1 MTKIHIIASL
11 AAFVFPSSVF
21 ASNLPSTRLAFKTG
35 NQLFALCTTPK
46 SDSLQNSNLR
56 ECLGFISAVA
66 DMHNVMVSIYK
77 SEPQFCL
84 NTSVTAGKMRELSVQ
99 FLKDNPGFSGVWAS
113 LSVTSALAK
122 AHPCPDG
129 IEPK

>member
-1 MTKIHIIASL
+1 MTKIHIVASL
-11 AAFVFPSSVF
+11 AVFVFPLCAF
-21 ASNLPSTRLAFKTG
+21 ASDLPSTQLAYKTG
-35 NQLFALCTTPK
+35 NQLYALCSTPK

-66 DMHNVMVSIYK
+66 DMHNVMVSLNK

-84 NTSVTAGKMRELSVQ
+84 NPSVTVGKMRELSVQ
-99 FLKDNPGFSGVWAS
+99 FLKDNPGFRGVWAS

-122 AHPCPDG
+122 AHPCPNG